1 MTGMVPIRV
10 RARGCFALLC
20 ALISFYASYAPAQ
33 SSDANAAERY
43 AEEGQR
49 ALVEGRY
56 PEAEQAYEKL
66 RQLEPGIAEIHA
78 NLGLIYF
85 KEGKFEQAVPVLR
98 QALKLKPGLTK
109 TDSLLAMSLSELGRY
124 HEALPGLE
132 KGFRRSTDP
141 ETKRM
146 CGLHLERTYTGL
158 QQHSKAVETALE
170 LDRLYPD
177 DPEVLYHSGRVYG
190 SLAYLTMER
199 LSKVAPDSSWRHQA
213 MAEAYESQGNSIA
226 IDEYRE
232 VLKLDPRRSGI
243 HYRLGRAL
251 LARSQQTNSADDVA
265 EALKEF
271 QKELELDPS
280 NANAAYEIGEAHRKA
295 GQLDEAQK
303 FFAMSLKYYPE
314 FEEAHLG
321 LAAVL
326 TAEQK
331 PQDALLHLQ
340 KAIAADAEDEVA
352 WYRLAQVQ
360 KALGNEAEQQKALAE
375 FRRLHHQVNQQ
386 KLIEKVFS
394 PSEVT
399 KQELDP
405 NASQQTQP

>member
-1 MTGMVPIRV
+1 MPRQDSAPWSKVATRRRSKPTKSFATGTGV
-10 RARGCFALLC
+10 
-20 ALISFYASYAPAQ
+20 
-33 SSDANAAERY
+33 AE
-43 AEEGQR
+43 
-49 ALVEGRY
+49 V
-56 PEAEQAYEKL
+56 
-66 RQLEPGIAEIHA
+66 HA

-85 KEGKFEQAVPVLR
+85 KEGKFEQAVPALR
-98 QALKLKPGLTK
+98 QALKLKPSLTK
-109 TDSLLAMSLSELGRY
+109 TDSLLAMSLSELGHY
-124 HEALPGLE
+124 HEAVPGLE
-132 KGFRRSTDP
+132 KGFRRSSDS

-146 CGLHLERTYTGL
+146 CGLHLERAYTGL
-158 QQHSKAVETALE
+158 QQHSRAVEVALE
-170 LDRLYPD
+170 LDKLYPD

-199 LSKVAPDSSWRHQA
+199 LSKVAPNSSWRHQA

-232 VLKLDPRRSGI
+232 VLKLDPQRSGI

-251 LARSQQTNSADDVA
+251 LTRSQQSNSAEDAA

-280 NANAAYEIGEAHRKA
+280 NANAAYEIGEAHRKV

-303 FFAMSLKYYPE
+303 FFEMALKYYPD
-314 FEEAHLG
+314 FAEAHLG

-326 TAEQK
+326 IAVQK
-331 PQDALLHLQ
+331 ASEALPHLQ
-340 KAIAADAEDEVA
+340 KAIAANAEDEVA

-360 KALGNEAEQQKALAE
+360 KLLGNETEQQKALAE
-375 FRRLHHQVNQQ
+375 FRRLHHQFNQQ

-405 NASQQTQP
+405 NASSQVQP